1 MKVKKIN
8 VSVVKDKHIN
18 NPSNCVKIARSLI
31 NEEDFNKEHLIVM
44 YLNSKNIVK
53 SAEVVHT
60 VKSAEVVHTV
70 KSAEVVHIG
79 DINSCIV
86 SPSNV
91 FKSAIINDCN
101 SIIILHNHPSGD
113 LEPSV
118 GDRDIFE
125 NLKKGGK
132 ILKIRVLDSIIFNKK
147 GESYSL
153 LFRRYEK

>member
-8 VSVVKDKHIN
+8 VSVVKDKYIN
-18 NPSNCVKIARSLI
+18 NPSSCVKIARSLI
-31 NEEDFNKEHLIVM
+31 NEEDFNKEHLVVM
-44 YLNSKNIVK
+44 YLNSKNI
-53 SAEVVHT
+53 

>member
-31 NEEDFNKEHLIVM
+31 NEEDFNKEHLVVM
-44 YLNSKNIVK
+44 YLNSKNI
-53 SAEVVHT
+53 

>member
-31 NEEDFNKEHLIVM
+31 NEEDFNKEHLVVM
-44 YLNSKNIVK
+44 YLNSKNI
-53 SAEVVHT
+53 

-118 GDRDIFE
+118 KDRDIFE

>member
-31 NEEDFNKEHLIVM
+31 NKEDFNKEHLIVM
-44 YLNSKNIVK
+44 YLNSKNI
-53 SAEVVHT
+53 

-118 GDRDIFE
+118 EDRDIFE
-125 NLKKGGK
+125 DLKKGGK

>member
-8 VSVVKDKHIN
+8 VSVVKDKYIN
-18 NPSNCVKIARSLI
+18 NPSSCVKIARSLI
-31 NEEDFNKEHLIVM
+31 NEEDFNKEHLVVM
-44 YLNSKNIVK
+44 YLNSKNI
-53 SAEVVHT
+53 
-60 VKSAEVVHTV
+60 V

-118 GDRDIFE
+118 EDRDIFE
-125 NLKKGGK
+125 DLKKGGK

>member
-53 SAEVVHT
+53 SAEVVH
-60 VKSAEVVHTV
+60 
-70 KSAEVVHIG
+70 IG

-91 FKSAIINDCN
+91 FKSAITNDCN

-113 LEPSV
+113 LEPSAE
-118 GDRDIFE
+118 DIKVYDI
-125 NLKKGGK
+125 LKKGGEL
-132 ILKIRVLDSIIFNKK
+132 LKIKVLDSIFSIKK
-147 GESYSL
+147 
-153 LFRRYEK
+153 EKVILYY